1 MRHRKTSR
9 WRAGWPVAAVL
20 ATPLMPLLG
29 ALLGDVYTYLTP
41 LYMFVVIPL
50 LDMASG
56 TFRLNPLPD
65 RAAALERDRRWTHY
79 LYIGVAINAAVFL
92 VGAAYVSFGAP
103 SLLEAIG
110 MIVSVGIITGGL
122 GITIAHELFHRPQ
135 PLAKFLGHL
144 NLVLVG
150 YAHYAIEH
158 ISGHHVYVATPR
170 DPVTGR
176 RGESLYA
183 FLARVVVDEAR
194 SAWRIEGERLRRRK
208 RPVLSLSNRI
218 LRLVAIEIAFVIALA
233 GLFGPLGVL
242 FWAAQSLVAICLLE
256 TVNYVEHYGLLR
268 REVSPGRYEPVD
280 ARHSWDADQ
289 RLSNLLLFNLQRHAD
304 HHSHPSTPYQ
314 ALQHLHAS
322 PKLPTGYPGMIVV
335 AAIPPLYRRV
345 MHPRLDAFRQGP
357 YQTPAQVGD
366 EPRIGASGRD

>member
-9 WRAGWPVAAVL
+9 FGAGWPVAAVL

-29 ALLGDVYTYLTP
+29 AMLGDTYTFLTP
-41 LYMFVVIPL
+41 LYMFVAIPL
-50 LDMASG
+50 LDVASG

-65 RAAALERDRRWTHY
+65 RAAALERDGRWTYY

-92 VGAAYVSFGAP
+92 AGAAYVSFGAP

-135 PLAKFLGHL
+135 SLPKFLGHL

-176 RGESLYA
+176 RGESLYT
-183 FLARVVVDEAR
+183 FLARVVFDEAR

-208 RPVLSLSNRI
+208 RPTFSVSNRI
-218 LRLVAIEIAFVIALA
+218 LRLVAIEIAFVIGLA
-233 GLFGPLGVL
+233 WLFGPLGVL
-242 FWAAQSLVAICLLE
+242 FWVAQSLVAICLLE

-268 REVSPGRYEPVD
+268 RELTPGRYEPVD

-304 HHSHPSTPYQ
+304 HHYHPSTPYQ

-322 PKLPTGYPGMIVV
+322 PKLPMGYPGMIVV
-335 AAIPPLYRRV
+335 AAIPPLYRRI

-357 YQTPAQVGD
+357 YQTPAPVD
-366 EPRIGASGRD
+366 EGAVTT